1 MEIDN
6 LQEARYIFN
15 SKQLKKLDNLLG
27 KKQLFMMSLHGKKK
41 KACKIKFSL

>member
-15 SKQLKKLDNLLG
+15 SKQFLKRGKPTG
-27 KKQLFMMSLHGKKK
+27 KKQLFMMSLLEKKK
-41 KACKIKFSL
+41 TS